1 MPYQIQ
7 DGDSYA
13 KIAREIYGDERMAG
27 ELMRVNASQ
36 PLYAGNVINLAP
48 KVDNPYI
55 SYDQFAEM
63 KSFGKGEEQTQKG
76 SVAVA
81 SATTPDATFY
91 GTAPEDLAR
100 ARNQG
105 MQTQAAPQAET
116 QRLQSMAN
124 AYQQSAGTQQ
134 NTALV
139 APKIVGGK
147 TTADLQKQAEYLKQ
161 ENALKLRQHLQRT
174 GTSTFGNVVS
184 NKAGMVNQ
192 TMQMDAQRSQT
203 ANLTQSVAG
212 PAYGTA
218 NQNFTVGGRGSG
230 VEFELVTRANDF
242 STRAKKAAEHG
253 DKSFLPKIIT
263 DDSFVE
269 LMFAGRGDYEAYLQ
283 SIGYKKIGTRKWVLT
298 GATATTTTSTG
309 GSRGYSSRGGY
320 YYGGGGGGGGYYSS
334 STGRGFSLGPINWRI
349 G

>member
-55 SYDQFAEM
+55 SQEQFGYM
-63 KSFGKGEEQTQKG
+63 QSFGQGGEQKTTPKG

-105 MQTQAAPQAET
+105 MQTQAATQAEG

-124 AYQQSAGTQQ
+124 AQSSFAPQQ

-161 ENALKLRQHLQRT
+161 RQVYQ
-174 GTSTFGNVVS
+174 S
-184 NKAGMVNQ
+184 KNQ
-192 TMQMDAQRSQT
+192 TPSQYGVAPEDVRRSMAYQ
-203 ANLTQSVAG
+203 QIGPAG
-212 PAYGTA
+212 PAPEDIARTNRQPAYGTA

-253 DKSFLPKIIT
+253 DKSFLPKMIT

-269 LMFAGRGDYEAYLQ
+269 LMFAGRGDYNAYLQ

-309 GSRGYSSRGGY
+309 GGRGYSSRGGY